1 MDIDDVNK
9 ACIST
14 AANRTSGGHIND
26 VKVLVYKGM
35 LFGALFEEALQV
47 AVSRRKQC

>member
-1 MDIDDVNK
+1 MNIDNVNK

-14 AANRTSGGHIND
+14 AANRMSGGHVND

-35 LFGALFEEALQV
+35 LLGALFEEALQ
-47 AVSRRKQC
+47 AAISRRNQC